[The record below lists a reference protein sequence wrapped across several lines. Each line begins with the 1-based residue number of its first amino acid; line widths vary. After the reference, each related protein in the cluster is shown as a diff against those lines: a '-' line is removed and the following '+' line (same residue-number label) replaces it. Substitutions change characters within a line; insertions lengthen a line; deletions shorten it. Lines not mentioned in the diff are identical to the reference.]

1 MAMKKRHHN
10 AMDHHEADITERHDA
25 QHGAQPDYGTPES
38 GDTMHSHHKHD
49 HADSGH
55 PYSDHSH
62 HDHPHSD
69 ETPMDEGRDTGR
81 RRGGRRGEFRRRRR
95 EFAAAGLGAAF
106 GPRFGRREFGA
117 DGEDFDPRFG
127 PRFAGP
133 EFGPED
139 DDEQDPGGFG
149 HGGPRGPGRFGGPRR
164 FGPGGFGP
172 GGFGP
177 GGFGPGGFGPGGPGG
192 RGGRGGRGPGG
203 GRGRRPRGNV
213 RAAVLALLVEEPR
226 HGYAI
231 MTELAERSGG
241 LWRPS
246 PGSVYPVLQQL
257 QDEGLVTAEESEGRK
272 VFSITPAGRKL
283 IEDSPA
289 EFAEPW
295 SVAGPGPRQ
304 RVQTLFEG
312 MTALGSATQQVAR
325 LGSAEQ
331 AERARAVL
339 DEARRALY
347 RILAEDESTA
357 TRATSAH
364 SAEDV
369 EGTVDDDT
377 PPVE

>member
-1 MAMKKRHHN
+1 MSTQP
-10 AMDHHEADITERHDA
+10 TESASER
-25 QHGAQPDYGTPES
+25 PE
-38 GDTMHSHHKHD
+38 TTHSEHQTQRP
-49 HADSGH
+49 AWGEFNGPRMRGFGH
-55 PYSDHSH
+55 
-62 HDHPHSD
+62 
-69 ETPMDEGRDTGR
+69 RGR
-81 RRGGRRGEFRRRRR
+81 REGAEGAEGGR
-95 EFAAAGLGAAF
+95 GLGFRAA
-106 GPRFGRREFGA
+106 RFGRR
-117 DGEDFDPRFG
+117 DL
-127 PRFAGP
+127 
-133 EFGPED
+133 GPED
-139 DDEQDPGGFG
+139 EEGGRGPGGFG
-149 HGGPRGPGRFGGPRR
+149 NRR

-172 GGFGP
+172 GGFGGPGFGP

-192 RGGRGGRGPGG
+192 RGRGWGPGGRGPGGPGGPGG

-226 HGYAI
+226 HGYSI

-257 QDEGLVTAEESEGRK
+257 QDEGLVTAEEADGRK
-272 VFSITPAGRKL
+272 VFALTAAGREL
-283 IEDSPA
+283 VQQNPA

-325 LGSAEQ
+325 LGTAEQ

-347 RILAEDESTA
+347 RILAEESA
-357 TRATSAH
+357 GSAG
-364 SAEDV
+364 AEGAAASGEPDGSP
-369 EGTVDDDT
+369 EDDDDLRA
-377 PPVE
+377 E

>member
-1 MAMKKRHHN
+1 MRTHREPRASTTTIHTTDRTAVQTEAITMEQRQLKQALRDAMT
-10 AMDHHEADITERHDA
+10 EARRFRGPGNRYRAPEAEFRGPGDRFRGGRGDFRDPQDGFGGQDEEVP
-25 QHGAQPDYGTPES
+25 GYGTPEEPRR
-38 GDTMHSHHKHD
+38 HRHH
-49 HADSGH
+49 GH
-55 PYSDHSH
+55 
-62 HDHPHSD
+62 
-69 ETPMDEGRDTGR
+69 
-81 RRGGRRGEFRRRRR
+81 RGFRAER
-95 EFAAAGLGAAF
+95 
-106 GPRFGRREFGA
+106 
-117 DGEDFDPRFG
+117 
-127 PRFAGP
+127 P

-139 DDEQDPGGFG
+139 EG
-149 HGGPRGPGRFGGPRR
+149 RGRGRFGPRR

-177 GGFGPGGFGPGGPGG
+177 GGFGPGGFGGAGGFGPDGPGAGGPGGPG
-192 RGGRGGRGPGG
+192 RGGRGWGPGGRGPGG

-272 VFSITPAGRKL
+272 VFSITDAGRAL
-283 IEDSPA
+283 IEASPA

-312 MTALGSATQQVAR
+312 MTALGAATQQVAR

-339 DEARRALY
+339 DEARRSLY
-347 RILAEDESTA
+347 RILAEEGAEAAPAEPNDVIAEEIFDDPVDEA
-357 TRATSAH
+357 
-364 SAEDV
+364 
-369 EGTVDDDT
+369 
-377 PPVE
+377 